1 MKKRKIHFNWEKI
14 VFWFVFISLIGSA
27 IFAAICIGT
36 APAHLEEGQPYQKL
50 KSDYILMVLQCILGA
65 VVMFLPTLIER
76 RFKIEIPGFM
86 YIVFIIFLYG
96 AIYLGEVRSFYYKI
110 PNWDT
115 ILHTFSGAML
125 GALGFVVVDIL
136 NKSKRVKLMLS
147 PLFVSIFALCFAVT
161 LGVLW
166 EFYEYTFDGILGL
179 NMQKFALEN
188 GTPLVG
194 REALQDTMEDLLVDA
209 AGALVIAAI
218 GFINLKKKKAM
229 GVFPDILEH
238 DNCDKKDNDA
248 LEKQ

>member
-1 MKKRKIHFNWEKI
+1 MKKRKWRLNWEKI
-14 VFWFVFISLIGSA
+14 VFWFVFITLIGSA
-27 IFAAICIGT
+27 VFSAIHIST
-36 APAHLEEGQPYQKL
+36 APAHLEEGEPYQKL
-50 KSDYILMVLQCILGA
+50 KSDYVLMVLQCVLGA

-76 RFKIEIPGFM
+76 KFKIEIPGFM

-125 GALGFVVVDIL
+125 GAVGFVVVDIL
-136 NKSKRVKLMLS
+136 NKSEKVKLMLS

-166 EFYEYTFDGILGL
+166 EFYEYAFDGLLGL
-179 NMQKFALEN
+179 NMQKFALED
-188 GTPLVG
+188 GTPLLG

-209 AGALVIAAI
+209 AGAFVIAAV
-218 GFINLKKKKAM
+218 GFANLKKKKAM
-229 GVFPDILEH
+229 GVFPASLQNKDGGSNGGSLE
-238 DNCDKKDNDA
+238 
-248 LEKQ
+248 